1 MQVHKNKQQL
11 QVLNQKRVY
20 QYLFE
25 HRQATKTQMVY
36 DLQLS
41 VPTVTSHLNQLLKE
55 KKIRI
60 TDESESTGGRPAM
73 KYQFC
78 NTWRIAIG
86 VEITVSYTRIAAL
99 DLYGT
104 VLAEDYLDLPFL
116 EEPYQSR
123 KEGRELFLEMK
134 YMDQPNNIKKGYFEL
149 FGKWAGDFIEQLGVA
164 QEAILGM
171 TISIQGIIRND
182 GETLLYGIN
191 TSITR
196 SDFARYFSFPVM
208 LIHDSEAAAIAES
221 WYWSNLT
228 NVIFLSLNPQLGSAL
243 ILDGKVV
250 HTDNLSSGTI
260 EHIILYPNGKECWCG
275 KRGCV
280 DSYCSSNSLVLRSGE
295 SLEQFFEGVR
305 NGTERNVNIWREYK
319 EDLALVIDNLRMMV
333 CCDVLIGGVLEKYM
347 TDQDF
352 QEIID
357 RIESITTF
365 KTIPPR
371 FYRGHYGEKA
381 AVNGA
386 ALTYIIKW
394 LGSEQLF

>member
-1 MQVHKNKQQL
+1 M
-11 QVLNQKRVY
+11 
-20 QYLFE
+20 
-25 HRQATKTQMVY
+25 
-36 DLQLS
+36 
-41 VPTVTSHLNQLLKE
+41 
-55 KKIRI
+55 
-60 TDESESTGGRPAM
+60 
-73 KYQFC
+73 
-78 NTWRIAIG
+78 
-86 VEITVSYTRIAAL
+86 
-99 DLYGT
+99 
-104 VLAEDYLDLPFL
+104 
-116 EEPYQSR
+116 
-123 KEGRELFLEMK
+123 
-134 YMDQPNNIKKGYFEL
+134 
-149 FGKWAGDFIEQLGVA
+149 
-164 QEAILGM
+164 
-171 TISIQGIIRND
+171 
-182 GETLLYGIN
+182 
-191 TSITR
+191 
-196 SDFARYFSFPVM
+196 
-208 LIHDSEAAAIAES
+208 
-221 WYWSNLT
+221 
-228 NVIFLSLNPQLGSAL
+228 
-243 ILDGKVV
+243 
-250 HTDNLSSGTI
+250 I

-305 NGTERNVNIWREYK
+305 NGKERNVNIWREYK